1 MPVGKPVGDNNSFG
15 RKNSRGLNIGDNIV
29 DEGTIIGGE
38 EDPISIA
45 LPRGGS
51 DARDDQKNS
60 ADTLTLMVPA
70 VDFTQE
76 MRQLLLF
83 ALKDM
88 RDSLKNLESDLMIRF
103 GRTDLLSKIYEIRVV
118 AFIGFFFQRAI
129 AAKIIGMLLES
140 AASFAAKVEEVEFE
154 KEVDKGTDK
163 TNITRKPS
171 KTGKHEHGNQKS
183 TKEAKDSKPKPREA
197 KDSKPKPEKV
207 KLQSNGQTLAKKSQL
222 TKGQIPNVS
231 FQSLQV
237 SNVTQMVL
245 ASQRIATLA
254 IRVIPRRDPTAQ
266 NHYQMIEEMDGD
278 D

>member
-1 MPVGKPVGDNNSFG
+1 
-15 RKNSRGLNIGDNIV
+15 
-29 DEGTIIGGE
+29 
-38 EDPISIA
+38 
-45 LPRGGS
+45 
-51 DARDDQKNS
+51 
-60 ADTLTLMVPA
+60 
-70 VDFTQE
+70 
-76 MRQLLLF
+76 
-83 ALKDM
+83 
-88 RDSLKNLESDLMIRF
+88 
-103 GRTDLLSKIYEIRVV
+103 
-118 AFIGFFFQRAI
+118 
-129 AAKIIGMLLES
+129 
-140 AASFAAKVEEVEFE
+140 
-154 KEVDKGTDK
+154 TDK

-183 TKEAKDSKPKPREA
+183 TKEA